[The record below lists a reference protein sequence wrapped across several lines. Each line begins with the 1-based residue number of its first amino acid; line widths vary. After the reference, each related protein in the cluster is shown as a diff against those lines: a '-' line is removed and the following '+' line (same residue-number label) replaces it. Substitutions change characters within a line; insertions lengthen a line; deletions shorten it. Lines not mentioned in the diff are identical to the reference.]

1 MPAPIIEVERL
12 SKLYRLGT
20 VGAGTLRESL
30 QHWWASRVRRRESGD
45 WQANSKLK
53 IPAGRAGP
61 RPNTMWALRET
72 SFSVNEG
79 ETLGIIGRNGAGK
92 STLLKLLSRIT
103 EPTTGRAVI
112 RGRVSSLLEV
122 GTGFHPE
129 LTGRENIF
137 LNGTILGMRRG
148 EIRDKLDDIIEFS
161 EIGAFVDTPVK
172 RYSSGMTVR
181 LAFAVAA
188 HLEPDVLIVDEV
200 LAVGDAA
207 YQKKCIDKMRE
218 VARQGRTVL
227 FVSHQLSTLAN
238 LCDRSILLHDG
249 QLCADGPSREVIN
262 QYLNTSSKHSSH
274 RLWETPED
282 APGDDIAR
290 LHAVTVFCDGMP
302 TDNIEIDRDIVV
314 EIQYWCLRDGARL
327 NPAFILVDKI
337 GTPVFSSPNLPSARL
352 GDDEW
357 GYRPHPAGLYLS
369 RITIPA
375 NFLSDGLYRAH
386 IAIQTDAS
394 QLNVWEE
401 NALTLMVH
409 DTGAMRGE
417 YHNAWM
423 GLIRTRFAW
432 ETDKV
437 E

>member
-1 MPAPIIEVERL
+1 MSSPIIEIDRL

-20 VGAGTLRESL
+20 VGAGSLRESFG
-30 QHWWASRVRRRESGD
+30 HWWNTRVRGRSAEDWSGR
-45 WQANSKLK
+45 SKLK

-72 SFSVNEG
+72 SLTIDEG

-112 RGRVSSLLEV
+112 HGRVSSLLEV

-137 LNGTILGMRRG
+137 LNGTILGMRRR
-148 EIRDKLDDIIEFS
+148 EISEKLDAIIDFS
-161 EIGAFVDTPVK
+161 EVGAFVDTPVK

-188 HLEPDVLIVDEV
+188 HLEPDVMIVDEV

-207 YQKKCIDKMRE
+207 YQKKCIDKMRD
-218 VARQGRTVL
+218 VASQGRTVL

-238 LCDRSILLHDG
+238 LCRRSIWLHDG
-249 QLCADGPSREVIN
+249 QLQADGPSREVIN
-262 QYLNTSSKHSSH
+262 QYLNTGSEHTF
-274 RLWETPED
+274 RRVWENPAE
-282 APGDDIAR
+282 APGDATAR
-290 LHAVTVFCDGMP
+290 LHSVTVFCDGLP
-302 TDNIEIDRDIVV
+302 TDNIEIDREVVV
-314 EIQYWCLRDGARL
+314 EIQYRCLRDGARI

-352 GDDEW
+352 GEDEW
-357 GYRPHPAGLYLS
+357 GYRPHPEGLYRARL
-369 RITIPA
+369 TIPG
-375 NFLSDGLYRAH
+375 NFLSDGLYRGH
-386 IAIQTDAS
+386 IALQTDAS
-394 QLNVWEE
+394 QLNAWEE
-401 NALTLMVH
+401 NAVTLMVH

-417 YHNAWM
+417 YHNHWM
-423 GLIRTRFAW
+423 GLIRTKFAW
-432 ETDKV
+432 ETHKV